1 MKAINYVKTLI
12 RLLSSKA
19 LLGSHS
25 TQKVYLPFRELWKG
39 KLWWNFKIMKWNKS
53 LKFFQAVS
61 LSTNWCGVW
70 GPCHC
75 IISSFGG
82 SFSNGAPHASQTCT
96 QAFTQSPPPRYLIA
110 VTKPDNVTILLGM
123 IVNHTLMWPVTYGMI
138 LNSLSLFVLRSK
150 SKYPL
155 ILISANKVWAISFMH
170 FCFLFDFK
178 SF

>member
-1 MKAINYVKTLI
+1 MK
-12 RLLSSKA
+12 
-19 LLGSHS
+19 
-25 TQKVYLPFRELWKG
+25 QKF
-39 KLWWNFKIMKWNKS
+39 
-53 LKFFQAVS
+53 KFFQTVS
-61 LSTNWCGVW
+61 LSTNWRGVW

-82 SFSNGAPHASQTCT
+82 SFSNGTPHASQTCT